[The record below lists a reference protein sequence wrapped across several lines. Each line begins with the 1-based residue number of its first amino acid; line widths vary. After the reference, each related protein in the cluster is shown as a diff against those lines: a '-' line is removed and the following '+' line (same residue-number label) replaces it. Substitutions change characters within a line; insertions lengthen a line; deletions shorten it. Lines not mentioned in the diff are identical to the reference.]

1 MSQEEKALT
10 GILEFRE
17 KLKSFYGKYDIF
29 VKPLLKFI
37 LAFGVFYA
45 INKNLGFVGKLSGSS
60 VTLALALVCSIVP
73 VNFMILLAS
82 ALIVVQLY
90 SLSLEVALIALLLFV
105 LLFLLYFRFA
115 PRDGVYTVLTPIC
128 FGFHIG
134 PVMPVA
140 VGLLQEVYSVFSV
153 LCGTVVYFFLNGVV
167 QNASVLGEKSENTA
181 ITSKFSATLNQF
193 LGNKEMYLMLATFF
207 VVTLVVYVIR
217 KLSIDY
223 AWTIAIVTGA
233 LVNFIVLFAGY
244 LLLGITGKTMGL
256 IVGTLVSLGVAFLLE
271 FMFFNLDYSRTER
284 VQFEDDEYY
293 YYVKAIP
300 KMYVPEQ
307 EKQVKKISS
316 KSHKSDSGKELR
328 KRLSEEMDIDED
340 LLR

>member
-1 MSQEEKALT
+1 MT

-17 KLKSFYGKYDIF
+17 KLKSFYSKYDIF
-29 VKPLLKFI
+29 VNPLLKFI
-37 LAFGVFYA
+37 LAFGVFFS
-45 INKNLGFVGKLSGSS
+45 INKNLGFVGKLSGGS
-60 VTLALALVCSIVP
+60 VTLALSLVCAIIP
-73 VNFMILLAS
+73 VNFMILLAA
-82 ALIVVQLY
+82 ALIVLQLY

-128 FGFHIG
+128 FGFQIG
-134 PVMPVA
+134 PVMPMA
-140 VGLLQEVYSVFSV
+140 VGLLQEVYSVLSV
-153 LCGTVVYFFLNGVV
+153 LCGTVVYFFLSGVV

-181 ITSKFSATLNQF
+181 ITSKFTATLNQF
-193 LGNKEMYLMLATFF
+193 LGNKEMYLMLVTFF
-207 VVTLVVYVIR
+207 LVSLIVYVIR

-244 LLLGITGKTMGL
+244 LMLGISGKTMGL
-256 IVGTLVSLGVAFLLE
+256 VIGTLVSLGVAFLLE

-293 YYVKAIP
+293 YYVKAVP

-307 EKQVKKISS
+307 EKQVKKINS
-316 KSHKSDSGKELR
+316 KSHRSDSGRELR
-328 KRLSEEMDIDED
+328 RRLSEEMDIDED
-340 LLR
+340 MFR